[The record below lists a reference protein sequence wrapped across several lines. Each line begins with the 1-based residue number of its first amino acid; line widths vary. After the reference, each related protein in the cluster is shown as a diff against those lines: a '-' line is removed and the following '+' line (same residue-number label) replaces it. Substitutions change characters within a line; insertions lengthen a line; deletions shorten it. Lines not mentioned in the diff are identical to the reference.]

1 MGTWILAVICLTTV
15 YDDSF
20 LTDIEVSFWRKY
32 HKIVY
37 SWFVYLHIF
46 FLFTVRSVIIYNILA
61 EKFQTLSGG
70 MNLAVTNF
78 PTLAVHIKNL
88 EPRSET
94 DSLQAVMEISEQ
106 TVL

>member
-1 MGTWILAVICLTTV
+1 MTDSPTLEPSPVSISKTT
-15 YDDSF
+15 
-20 LTDIEVSFWRKY
+20 T
-32 HKIVY
+32 
-37 SWFVYLHIF
+37 IF

-61 EKFQTLSGG
+61 EKFQTLFGG

-94 DSLQAVMEISEQ
+94 DSLQAVI
-106 TVL
+106 

>member
-1 MGTWILAVICLTTV
+1 M
-15 YDDSF
+15 
-20 LTDIEVSFWRKY
+20 
-32 HKIVY
+32 
-37 SWFVYLHIF
+37 IF

-61 EKFQTLSGG
+61 EKFQTLFGG